1 MGHARESTRTLRI
14 PIAIQPRHPFEI
26 HITGFGDAF
35 GNIKR
40 RHSLQK
46 SSRFLE
52 ALSPRRIINDP
63 YAAGIALPNHE
74 SNYRP
79 FGTKLKQLVSPGV
92 PLKNPRKRAKK
103 QSQRAASSRTCG
115 TKDAA
120 A

>member
-63 YAAGIALPNHE
+63 YAAGIAPPHHE

-79 FGTKLKQLVSPGV
+79 FWTQLKQLVSPGG
-92 PLKNPRKRAKK
+92 PLKNPRTRPK
-103 QSQRAASSRTCG
+103 QHSQRAASSRTSR
-115 TKDAA
+115 TKHSAA
-120 A
+120 